1 MAFDFLDDDDFLVK
15 DPTTFRFELLSYC
28 PVGNGAAVSAWD
40 LDEISIVASCAS
52 VDGLNKSIEG
62 AVTMPDGKWIAGVEM
77 QLFDRPTFEEK
88 LVVMTDQVGT
98 YTFSNLPT
106 QEDYYVRGYKNN
118 DILNGVSTLDLIL
131 IQKHLLGIKPF
142 NTPYQFIAADANKSN
157 SISALDLIE
166 LRKLLLGIYT
176 ALPMNTSWRFGV
188 AEQQLD
194 ISYPWNIRETYS
206 IEYLNEHLKDVN
218 FIGVKIGDLNGDVKL
233 NGGSADFTPRNDKSI
248 SLQVKDQLL
257 VSGVPVQIDIRSDQL
272 EHIVGMQFAL
282 KLDHA
287 HIVEVRAGAIPLRP
301 EHYIISKDG
310 DLRLSW
316 NEVEPMMVAPDEILF
331 SLVVFPDR
339 NGAILSQFHLDHST
353 LSAEAY
359 VGEDLESKPI
369 SLEFI
374 QEQHAKNK
382 SSYFQVRPNP
392 FSAST
397 SIRFELEKA
406 GQATVRIFDLG
417 GKLVFETAGHF
428 EAGTNQFNV
437 NLIDE
442 VVKRGLLLCQLQ
454 TNEFVSTQR
463 ILMLRK

>member
-1 MAFDFLDDDDFLVK
+1 
-15 DPTTFRFELLSYC
+15 
-28 PVGNGAAVSAWD
+28 
-40 LDEISIVASCAS
+40 
-52 VDGLNKSIEG
+52 
-62 AVTMPDGKWIAGVEM
+62 
-77 QLFDRPTFEEK
+77 
-88 LVVMTDQVGT
+88 
-98 YTFSNLPT
+98 
-106 QEDYYVRGYKNN
+106 
-118 DILNGVSTLDLIL
+118 
-131 IQKHLLGIKPF
+131 
-142 NTPYQFIAADANKSN
+142 
-157 SISALDLIE
+157 
-166 LRKLLLGIYT
+166 
-176 ALPMNTSWRFGV
+176 
-188 AEQQLD
+188 
-194 ISYPWNIRETYS
+194 
-206 IEYLNEHLKDVN
+206 
-218 FIGVKIGDLNGDVKL
+218 
-233 NGGSADFTPRNDKSI
+233 
-248 SLQVKDQLL
+248 
-257 VSGVPVQIDIRSDQL
+257 
-272 EHIVGMQFAL
+272 
-282 KLDHA
+282 
-287 HIVEVRAGAIPLRP
+287 
-301 EHYIISKDG
+301 
-310 DLRLSW
+310 
-316 NEVEPMMVAPDEILF
+316 MMVAPDEILF

-417 GKLVFETAGHF
+417 GKLVFDTAGHF

-442 VVKRGLLLCQLQ
+442 VVKGGLLLCQLQ